1 MSVGESEHTPCYP
14 QWSIGFADKGEIL
27 RPNCAAFGHGSSG
40 DEHVF
45 GYVLEY
51 FAAQHTVF
59 PPDEYVS
66 CGALVRGVLIFHRG
80 K

>member
-40 DEHVF
+40 DEHVS
-45 GYVLEY
+45 GYVLDY
-51 FAAQHTVF
+51 VAAEHAII
-59 PPDEYVS
+59 PPYKCV
-66 CGALVRGVLIFHRG
+66 AYL
-80 K
+80 